1 MLDFR
6 LSMNCFL
13 QVYQEG
19 VVRLSMTWFF
29 LQVYQEGVVR
39 LSMNCAQEAAR
50 RNVKR
55 YIEFSAG
62 QMHSSDKVGH
72 T

>member
-1 MLDFR
+1 MYIRRVLLDFR

-39 LSMNCAQEAAR
+39 LSMNCFFY
-50 RNVKR
+50 R
-55 YIEFSAG
+55 YTR
-62 QMHSSDKVGH
+62 KVLLD
-72 T
+72 

>member
-1 MLDFR
+1 MLLDFR

-19 VVRLSMTWFF
+19 VVRQSMNCF

-39 LSMNCAQEAAR
+39 LSMNCFFTGISGECC
-50 RNVKR
+50 
-55 YIEFSAG
+55 
-62 QMHSSDKVGH
+62 
-72 T
+72 